1 MSFKNIINQLP
12 ELNLFNDKE
21 LNLSM
26 SYRYRKECKTI
37 PILLLHGF
45 NGNSKSWAYQFN
57 FFKNKRSIIAIDAP
71 GFGKSDPAAIDMLA
85 IAALIKRLLNSI
97 NINECDIVGHS
108 MGGMLAQVISS
119 RHNSLV
125 RKVILSCTHKGYA
138 IPEGNPLI
146 APFEKRLEERKN
158 LSDQE
163 FGILRVSEMLP
174 GLKNKETFDF
184 LATISEEITEGSIKS
199 GGMAMQILDTTKYL
213 SEFNQ
218 KCLIITAV
226 NDVVVSKERSIALEN
241 EIPHAETIK
250 LLNVGHAPYC
260 EDALAFNNA
269 LEKFL

>member
-71 GFGKSDPAAIDMLA
+71 GFGKSDPAAIDMLT
-85 IAALIKRLLNSI
+85 IAALIKRLLKSI

-125 RKVILSCTHKGYA
+125 RKVILSCTHKGYG

-163 FGILRVSEMLP
+163 FGILRVNEMLP
-174 GLKNKETFDF
+174 ELKNKEICNF

-213 SEFNQ
+213 SELNQ
-218 KCLIITAV
+218 ECLIITAV

-241 EIPHAETIK
+241 EIPHAET
-250 LLNVGHAPYC
+250 LMLSNVGHAPYC
-260 EDALAFNNA
+260 EDPLAFNNA